1 MTVDSGQSKNEL
13 SKNVKIINELG
24 LHARAA
30 AKIATLAR
38 NAKAKVW
45 IAKDKERVDA
55 ASVIDILTLACVPGT
70 AVVISVEDPADVNI
84 LNEIET
90 LVNKKFGE

>member
-1 MTVDSGQSKNEL
+1 MTVDSGHSKNEL

-30 AKIATLAR
+30 AKIAALAR

-45 IAKDKERVDA
+45 ITKDNERVDA
-55 ASVIDILTLACVPGT
+55 ASVIDILTLACEPGT
-70 AVVISVEDPADVNI
+70 LVAISVEDSADVEI
-84 LNEIET
+84 LNQIET